1 MIYEVNDEM
10 KENEIFKLKQEL
22 REVKDLVQEV
32 LRRFGELEF
41 RGLIK
46 YGQPNNISRQE
57 VSFDVKLSRLH
68 KGKLVREVVMEEKK
82 SWDKLKEIKLDIPKS
97 STMPKSS
104 ISPNRKVKANDY
116 FQNVEKKERE
126 KRKVSGEKRGE
137 NENEKEK
144 EDMVKE
150 FQLTRIDEL
159 EWLNLLKEI
168 RTGMDAFQ
176 NGNFKLETTREQISS
191 VILNR
196 VKKWLKNKEL

>member
-1 MIYEVNDEM
+1 M

-46 YGQPNNISRQE
+46 YGQPNNISKQE

-126 KRKVSGEKRGE
+126 KRGE
-137 NENEKEK
+137 NEK

>member
-1 MIYEVNDEM
+1 MM

-22 REVKDLVQEV
+22 KEVKDLVQEV

-46 YGQPNNISRQE
+46 YGEPNNISRHN
-57 VSFDVKLSRLH
+57 VSFDVKLSRMH

-97 STMPKSS
+97 STSVSPSVSTSVSPSVSTKV
-104 ISPNRKVKANDY
+104 SPNRKPMLSKPKAVKHD
-116 FQNVEKKERE
+116 ESKIKK
-126 KRKVSGEKRGE
+126 
-137 NENEKEK
+137 
-144 EDMVKE
+144 
-150 FQLTRIDEL
+150 IDQL
-159 EWLNLLKEI
+159 EWLNLLNEI

-176 NGNFKLETTREQISS
+176 MGDFKLESTREQISG

-196 VKKWLKNKEL
+196 VKKWYQSNENL

>member
-1 MIYEVNDEM
+1 M

-22 REVKDLVQEV
+22 REVKDLVQEI

-46 YGQPNNISRQE
+46 YGQPNNISKQE

-82 SWDKLKEIKLDIPKS
+82 SWDKLKEIKLDMPKS

-104 ISPNRKVKANDY
+104 NSNRKVKANDY

-137 NENEKEK
+137 NEK

>member
-1 MIYEVNDEM
+1 M

-46 YGQPNNISRQE
+46 YGQPNNISKQE

-68 KGKLVREVVMEEKK
+68 KGKLVGDVIMEEKK
-82 SWDKLKEIKLDIPKS
+82 SWDKLKEIKLDI
-97 STMPKSS
+97 PKSS

-137 NENEKEK
+137 NENENEK

>member
-22 REVKDLVQEV
+22 REVKDLVQEI

-46 YGQPNNISRQE
+46 YGQPNNISKQE

-97 STMPKSS
+97 SNS
-104 ISPNRKVKANDY
+104 NRKVKANDY

-137 NENEKEK
+137 NDLPLVNKENEK

>member
-1 MIYEVNDEM
+1 M

-22 REVKDLVQEV
+22 KEVKDLVQEI

-57 VSFDVKLSRLH
+57 VSFDVKLSRLI

-97 STMPKSS
+97 STKV
-104 ISPNRKVKANDY
+104 SPNRKPMLSKPKAVKHD
-116 FQNVEKKERE
+116 ESKIKK
-126 KRKVSGEKRGE
+126 
-137 NENEKEK
+137 
-144 EDMVKE
+144 
-150 FQLTRIDEL
+150 IDQL
-159 EWLNLLKEI
+159 EWLNLLNEI

-176 NGNFKLETTREQISS
+176 MGDFKLESTREQISG

-196 VKKWLKNKEL
+196 VKKWYQSNEKL

>member
-46 YGQPNNISRQE
+46 YGQPNNISKQE

-97 STMPKSS
+97 SNS
-104 ISPNRKVKANDY
+104 NRKVKANDY

-137 NENEKEK
+137 NEK

>member
-97 STMPKSS
+97 SNS
-104 ISPNRKVKANDY
+104 NRKVKANDY

-137 NENEKEK
+137 NEK

>member
-1 MIYEVNDEM
+1 MM

-22 REVKDLVQEV
+22 KEVKDLVQEV

-46 YGQPNNISRQE
+46 YGEPNNISRHN
-57 VSFDVKLSRLH
+57 VSFDVKLSRIH

-97 STMPKSS
+97 STKVSTKV
-104 ISPNRKVKANDY
+104 SPNRKPMLSKPKAVKH
-116 FQNVEKKERE
+116 ELKK
-126 KRKVSGEKRGE
+126 
-137 NENEKEK
+137 
-144 EDMVKE
+144 
-150 FQLTRIDEL
+150 IDQL
-159 EWLNLLKEI
+159 EWLNLLNEI

-176 NGNFKLETTREQISS
+176 MGDFKLESTREQISG

-196 VKKWLKNKEL
+196 VKKWYQSNEKL

>member
-1 MIYEVNDEM
+1 M

-46 YGQPNNISRQE
+46 YGQPNNISKQE

-97 STMPKSS
+97 SNS
-104 ISPNRKVKANDY
+104 NRKVKANDY

-137 NENEKEK
+137 NEKENEN

>member
-1 MIYEVNDEM
+1 MEMIFQRKIRVNDDM

-22 REVKDLVQEV
+22 RDVKDLVQEI

-46 YGQPNNISRQE
+46 YGQPNNISRHN
-57 VSFDVKLSRLH
+57 VSFDVKLSRLI
-68 KGKLVREVVMEEKK
+68 KGKLVGDVIMEEKK
-82 SWDKLKEIKLDIPKS
+82 SWDKLKEIKLDI
-97 STMPKSS
+97 PKSS

-126 KRKVSGEKRGE
+126 KRGE
-137 NENEKEK
+137 NDLPKVNKENEK

>member
-1 MIYEVNDEM
+1 M

-97 STMPKSS
+97 SNS
-104 ISPNRKVKANDY
+104 NRKVKANDY

-137 NENEKEK
+137 NDLPKVNKENEK

>member
-1 MIYEVNDEM
+1 MNGVNDV
-10 KENEIFKLKQEL
+10 KDNEIFKLKQEL
-22 REVKDLVQEV
+22 SEVKDLVQEV

-46 YGQPNNISRQE
+46 YGQPNNISKQE

-97 STMPKSS
+97 SNS
-104 ISPNRKVKANDY
+104 NRKVKANDY

-137 NENEKEK
+137 NEK

>member
-46 YGQPNNISRQE
+46 YGQPNNISKQE

-104 ISPNRKVKANDY
+104 NSNRKVKANDY

-137 NENEKEK
+137 NEK

>member
-1 MIYEVNDEM
+1 M

-22 REVKDLVQEV
+22 KEVKDLVQEI

-46 YGQPNNISRQE
+46 YGEPNNISRHN
-57 VSFDVKLSRLH
+57 VSFDVKLSRMH

-97 STMPKSS
+97 STKVSTSVSPSVSTSVSTKV
-104 ISPNRKVKANDY
+104 SPNRKPMLSKPISKAVKHD
-116 FQNVEKKERE
+116 ESKIKK
-126 KRKVSGEKRGE
+126 
-137 NENEKEK
+137 
-144 EDMVKE
+144 
-150 FQLTRIDEL
+150 IDQL
-159 EWLNLLKEI
+159 EWLNLLNEI

-176 NGNFKLETTREQISS
+176 MGDFKLESTREQISG

-196 VKKWLKNKEL
+196 VKKWYQSNEKL

>member
-1 MIYEVNDEM
+1 M
-10 KENEIFKLKQEL
+10 KENEIFKLKQEVN
-22 REVKDLVQEV
+22 EVKDLVQEV

-46 YGQPNNISRQE
+46 YGQPNNISKQE

-82 SWDKLKEIKLDIPKS
+82 SWDENKSKWDKLKEIKLDIPKS
-97 STMPKSS
+97 STKVSTKVS
-104 ISPNRKVKANDY
+104 LNRKLISKAVKHD
-116 FQNVEKKERE
+116 ESKIK
-126 KRKVSGEKRGE
+126 
-137 NENEKEK
+137 
-144 EDMVKE
+144 
-150 FQLTRIDEL
+150 RIDEL
-159 EWLNLLKEI
+159 EWLNLLNEI

>member
-10 KENEIFKLKQEL
+10 KDNEIFKLKQEL
-22 REVKDLVQEV
+22 SEVKDLVQEV

-46 YGQPNNISRQE
+46 YGQPNNISKQE

-97 STMPKSS
+97 SNS
-104 ISPNRKVKANDY
+104 NRKVKANDY

-137 NENEKEK
+137 NDLPKVNKENEK